1 MKTEIISIL
10 ATSLYFGAFLP
21 SVTQAD
27 SPADAAAVRQP
38 IPWPDI
44 GKAAGAQSHGDAL
57 AVSTTDDGALLHCA
71 FQRMDGHVTAGGLWL
86 TSTTTNSLG
95 ERFRLAA
102 TGLGRAGERNGMSLC
117 LTGKVQVTGSV
128 VRWDR
133 PGLTEKYSI
142 SMDGVQQDF
151 VVERRPPGQGELR
164 VDLAL
169 SGARAEPAAYGAEL
183 ILDGSHRALAYSRLR
198 AVDATG
204 KELAAKLEVVS
215 ANRLAVEVD
224 DAGASYPVRIDP
236 TFSDANWVSLGS
248 YPGADG
254 IVYTMVEDKNAGTVY
269 IGGEFRAVGTAAAA
283 GIAEWNGSTWLPMGS
298 GLGGTVRGLAL
309 DGLGNLYAGGLFT
322 NAVLAITNIA
332 KWNGTSWS
340 VLGPGINGEVLAVA
354 ADSSGNVYAG
364 GIFTNKSLSATN
376 VVRWNG
382 SSWSAMGAGIN
393 GTILA
398 MALDGTGRLYVGGT
412 FTKAGGLAA
421 TNIAEWNGSSWSGL
435 GLGMNSTVS
444 ELVTDGADNV
454 YAGGSFTTANGSPA
468 ARVAVWN
475 GSTWSPLGTG
485 VNSTV
490 LGLAWDG
497 AGKLYAGGFFTTAGG
512 GSAYHIAVWNGSNWS
527 GLGPGINTNG
537 AGYVYSIALDG
548 SGNVYAGGAFN
559 TAGGLPA
566 HDLAR
571 WNGSNWSTFGS
582 GINSTSIYVTL
593 VYAVTVDAGGN
604 LYVGGQFTGVGTTP
618 ANNIVEWNGSSWS
631 ALGTGIGSGSGTVET
646 LTTDGAGNLY
656 ASGTFTNA
664 GGIMA
669 NNIAEW
675 NGSTWSALG
684 SGIGGQVY
692 GLVTDHAGN
701 LYAGG
706 YFATVGGVTANS
718 IAEWNGYTWSALST
732 GVSGNEGLVQTLAF
746 DHAGNLY
753 AGGSFTTA
761 GGVTAGNIAE
771 WNGTTWS
778 ALGPGMGGSS
788 PYVFTLAVDASNHLY
803 TGGNFTMAGATA
815 ATNIA
820 EWDGANW
827 TAVGSGMN
835 GYVYSLALD
844 PAGNLYAGGA
854 FTVAGGV
861 PANYIAKWD
870 GTAWSALGSGV
881 NGTVLSLAADQAGRL
896 YAGGVLSAAGTNASA
911 YVAQANVLD
920 MISKPHRN
928 PDGSFTFNLLTTP
941 NSTNRVLAITNLAP
955 PAVWRPIATNF
966 APASGAWQFTDS
978 NASLYPV
985 RFYRSATP

>member
-1 MKTEIISIL
+1 MVCTL
-10 ATSLYFGAFLP
+10 AMLLFPNAVLSAIVLGSSSTDAVPAHP
-21 SVTQAD
+21 S
-27 SPADAAAVRQP
+27 
-38 IPWPDI
+38 IPWDAI

-57 AVSTTDDGALLHCA
+57 SISATADGARLHCA
-71 FQRMDGHVTAGGLWL
+71 FQRMDGHATAGGLWL
-86 TSTTTNSLG
+86 ASTTANSHG

-102 TGLGRAGERNGMSLC
+102 TNLGRSGERNEMSLC
-117 LTGKVQVTGSV
+117 STGQVQVMDSV
-128 VRWDR
+128 VRWER
-133 PGLTEKYSI
+133 PGLTEEYSV
-142 SMDGVQQDF
+142 STDGLRQDY
-151 VVERRPPGQGELR
+151 VIGHRPPGQGDLR
-164 VDLAL
+164 LDLEL
-169 SGARAEPAAYGAEL
+169 SGARAELADYGATIVLEE
-183 ILDGSHRALAYSRLR
+183 SHRVLAYSRLR

-215 ANRLAVEVD
+215 ASRLAVQVD

-283 GIAEWNGSTWLPMGS
+283 GIAEWNGSTWVPLGS

-340 VLGPGINGEVLAVA
+340 VLGPGINGQVLAVA

-364 GIFTNKSLSATN
+364 GVFTNKSVNATN

-398 MALDGTGRLYVGGT
+398 MALDGTGNLYVGGT
-412 FTKAGGLAA
+412 FTKAGGIAA
-421 TNIAEWNGSSWSGL
+421 TNIAEWNGSSWSAL

-444 ELVTDGADNV
+444 ELVTDTSGNV
-454 YAGGSFTTANGSPA
+454 YAGGSFTMANGSPA

-497 AGKLYAGGFFTTAGG
+497 TGKLYAGGFFTTAGG
-512 GSAYHIAVWNGSNWS
+512 GSAYHIAVWNGSTWS
-527 GLGPGINTNG
+527 GLGPGINTNA

-548 SGNVYAGGAFN
+548 GGNVYAGGAFN

-571 WNGSNWSTFGS
+571 WNGSTWSTFGS

-593 VYAVTVDAGGN
+593 VYTVTVDAGGN
-604 LYVGGQFTGVGTTP
+604 LYVGGDFTGVGSTP

-631 ALGTGIGSGSGTVET
+631 ALGTGIGPASGTVET

-656 ASGTFTNA
+656 AGGTFTNA
-664 GGIMA
+664 GSIMA

-684 SGIGGQVY
+684 PGIDGQVY

-706 YFATVGGVTANS
+706 YFATAGGVTVNS
-718 IAEWNGYTWSALST
+718 IAEWNGSTWSALST
-732 GVSGNEGLVQTLAF
+732 GVSGNGGLVQTLAF

-761 GGVTAGNIAE
+761 GGVTASNIAE

-788 PYVFTLAVDASNHLY
+788 PYVFTLAVDASNRLY

-820 EWDGANW
+820 EWDGTSW
-827 TAVGSGMN
+827 TAMGSGMN
-835 GYVYSLALD
+835 DYVYSLALD

-854 FTVAGGV
+854 FTMAGGALV
-861 PANYIAKWD
+861 NYIAKWD

-896 YAGGVLSAAGTNASA
+896 YAGGVLTAAGTNASA
-911 YVAQANVLD
+911 YVAQANVRD

-941 NSTNRVLAITNLAP
+941 NTTNRVLAVTNLTP
-955 PAVWRPIATNF
+955 PAVWRPIATNL

-978 NASLYPV
+978 NAGLYPV
-985 RFYRSATP
+985 RLYRSATP